1 MPNTSELKRGVRFET
16 EGVPYLVIDVATQS
30 PSARGATTLVK
41 VKARD
46 LLSGSLKSFTFKAGE
61 RLADPDIEINKSQ
74 FLYKDGDDYNFMDS
88 ETFEQIMI
96 PGEQLGDATDYL
108 TENMEVKMMFY
119 QGRPVSVEVPNV
131 VELKIVETEPAVRG
145 DTVTAVTKAAKLETG
160 LVVQVPLFVAQD
172 EVIRVDTRDGRYIE
186 RVKK

>member
-1 MPNTSELKRGVRFET
+1 
-16 EGVPYLVIDVATQS
+16 
-30 PSARGATTLVK
+30 
-41 VKARD
+41 
-46 LLSGSLKSFTFKAGE
+46 
-61 RLADPDIEINKSQ
+61 
-74 FLYKDGDDYNFMDS
+74 
-88 ETFEQIMI
+88 MI
-96 PGEQLGDATDYL
+96 PGEQLGDSTDYL

-145 DTVTAVTKAAKLETG
+145 DTVTAVTKSAKMETG

-172 EVIRVDTRDGRYIE
+172 ETIRVDTRDGRYIE

>member
-1 MPNTSELKRGVRFET
+1 MPSTSELKRGVRFES
-16 EGVPYLVIDVATQS
+16 EGIPFITVDVSYQS
-30 PSARGATTLVK
+30 PSARGATTLIK

-46 LLSGSLKSFTFKAGE
+46 LLTGNLKAFTFKAGE
-61 RLADPDIEINKSQ
+61 RLPDPDIEINKSQ
-74 FLYKDGDDYNFMDS
+74 FLYKDGDDYNFMDT

-96 PGEQLGDATDYL
+96 PGEQLGDSTDYL

-145 DTVTAVTKAAKLETG
+145 DTVTAVTKSAKMETG

-172 EVIRVDTRDGRYIE
+172 ETIRVDTRDGRYIE